1 MIPKSG
7 NWFSDQIMRKQ
18 VSMIGAAK
26 LPQPAHIGPEFKAR
40 QDAETVMARY
50 LEAQTGHKLAIAAL
64 LASLLICLT
73 AAPALAQSVPLPT
86 PRPAIDGH
94 PATTGSIAAP
104 ARPALPSAALDSR
117 AQAPQAQAP
126 QAQPPNPVSNPFAA
140 LLGRSTSAAA
150 LSPEQRGIVERV
162 NNYLS
167 TMQLLSGKFVQVGPD
182 GRRTQ
187 GTFYI
192 SKPGK
197 ARFEY
202 DDPSPIE
209 LIADG
214 QSVVVRDRNLATQ
227 DVYPLSQT
235 PLRFLLAD
243 HVDLTK
249 DTSLVA
255 VYADDVFVTVVV
267 EEKNG
272 VVGTSRLM
280 IMFNAKDMQL
290 KQWTVTDP
298 QGYDTT
304 VAVYNLDTSKRPN
317 PDMFKIDYTR
327 YPTSAN

>member
-1 MIPKSG
+1 MHQQS
-7 NWFSDQIMRKQ
+7 S
-18 VSMIGAAK
+18 
-26 LPQPAHIGPEFKAR
+26 
-40 QDAETVMARY
+40 ETVMARY

-64 LASLLICLT
+64 FACLT

-86 PRPAIDGH
+86 PRPAINAH
-94 PATTGSIAAP
+94 PTGSIAAP
-104 ARPALPSAALDSR
+104 AKPAVPSAALGAR
-117 AQAPQAQAP
+117 AQAPQAQVP
-126 QAQPPNPVSNPFAA
+126 QAQAPQTQAPNPVSNPFAA

-150 LSPEQRGIVERV
+150 LSSEQRSIVERV

-167 TMQLLSGKFVQVGPD
+167 TMQILSGKFVQVGPD

-197 ARFEY
+197 VRFEY

-317 PDMFKIDYTR
+317 PDMFKIDYTQ
-327 YPTSAN
+327 YHN